1 MVELIFSISSLP
13 LPLVGIPFSSR
24 VSQYRSNLSRNERRT
39 TVKTQ
44 DLSASDDDDDYG
56 GRWVGR
62 VGDYIKLSVC
72 GEWQSWRGSRQ

>member
-1 MVELIFSISSLP
+1 MADD
-13 LPLVGIPFSSR
+13 
-24 VSQYRSNLSRNERRT
+24 SQD
-39 TVKTQ
+39 TQ

-72 GEWQSWRGSRQ
+72 GEWQSWSWKGVVGSEKEKEIAVNVIIQICR